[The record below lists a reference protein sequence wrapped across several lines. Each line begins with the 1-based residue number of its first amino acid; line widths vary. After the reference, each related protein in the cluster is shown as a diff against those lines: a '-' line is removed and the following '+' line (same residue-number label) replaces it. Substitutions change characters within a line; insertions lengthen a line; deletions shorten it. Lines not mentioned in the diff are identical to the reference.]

1 MLDLLGGVV
10 FVMVVLSCSGG
21 IIALKLRHGRWPEK
35 RRGGGEELIEGMG
48 KKGKKLLRSNDH
60 MQWKSCDDSL

>member
-21 IIALKLRHGRWPEK
+21 IISLKLRHGRWPEK
-35 RRGGGEELIEGMG
+35 RRGGGEELIEARGWET
-48 KKGKKLLRSNDH
+48 RERN
-60 MQWKSCDDSL
+60 C

>member
-21 IIALKLRHGRWPEK
+21 IISLKLRHGRWPEK
-35 RRGGGEELIEGMG
+35 RREVEE
-48 KKGKKLLRSNDH
+48 KN
-60 MQWKSCDDSL
+60 